1 MVAAE
6 LCPPILHADTPPP
19 CDGEALLGP
28 GASQDTTIVIPEDS
42 DAEDDG
48 YGEKIP
54 TVRSHTQQLQPA
66 SQSILTAWAP
76 KQLNRGGCRNHYG
89 NYATESQVGVE
100 GDAVRVYGSHL
111 DPSA

>member
-6 LCPPILHADTPPP
+6 LWPPILHADTPPP

-66 SQSILTAWAP
+66 SQSILVSFFVLGLFPGQALTVS
-76 KQLNRGGCRNHYG
+76 
-89 NYATESQVGVE
+89 T
-100 GDAVRVYGSHL
+100 
-111 DPSA
+111 